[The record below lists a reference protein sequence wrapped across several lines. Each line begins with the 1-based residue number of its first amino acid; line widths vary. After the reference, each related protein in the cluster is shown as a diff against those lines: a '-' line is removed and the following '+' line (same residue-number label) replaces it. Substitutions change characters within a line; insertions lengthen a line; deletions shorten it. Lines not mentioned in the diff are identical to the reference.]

1 MTIREEKSTREEGL
15 CRIRKGEMVLLL
27 LGLYS
32 GCNPPPHLKKWN
44 GKADDKCSTLSS
56 YRCGG

>member
-15 CRIRKGEMVLLL
+15 CRIRKGERMVLLL

-32 GCNPPPHLKKWN
+32 L
-44 GKADDKCSTLSS
+44 
-56 YRCGG
+56 